1 MTLDELETQLKV
13 MLHAFRVGYKIDRLI
28 KSITFQFVV
37 NDFGLVVSGVVGGD
51 CKLIS
56 SSVEQAFP
64 NYRKIFILDTDNLL
78 EAKDRVLWALMQ
90 GGYVSWL
97 RDTYYR
103 DFKNIITM
111 QEFGKKIINQRLK
124 IWAGKEKYKYLI
136 EYNESALR
144 QSATY
149 MLSIDPSFYDYMPEE
164 AE

>member
-1 MTLDELETQLKV
+1 MTLEELETHIEIMLRAFKV
-13 MLHAFRVGYKIDRLI
+13 SYKIERII
-28 KSITFQFVV
+28 KNITFQFIV
-37 NDFGLVVSGVVGGD
+37 NDFGLIVSGIIGAD
-51 CKLIS
+51 QKLIA
-56 SSVEQAFP
+56 SSVNQLFP
-64 NYRKIFILDTDNLL
+64 NYRNIYISELDNLL
-78 EAKDRVLWALMQ
+78 EEKDRVLWALMQ
-90 GGYVSWL
+90 GGYISWL
-97 RDTYYR
+97 RSTYNR

-164 AE
+164 IE